1 MHFIILSFP
10 PFSAENIVKAV
21 KWLKDGHAVTN
32 MDPKYQKFD
41 SKLRINNV
49 QTEDG
54 GVYQCFVTLDGGKQ
68 IQSSGE
74 LRLGGKAHVFSF
86 TYIETSVTIMCCN
99 YDLSLIMN

>member
-1 MHFIILSFP
+1 MHFIILSFL

-49 QTEDG
+49 QTENG

-74 LRLGGKAHVFSF
+74 LRLGGKAQIKVLHRNGILLPKLF
-86 TYIETSVTIMCCN
+86 
-99 YDLSLIMN
+99 